1 MKGFFSWKNCE
12 FYPGVGVAMPFH
24 LLVLNLY
31 ILRETEANRHFTIKT
46 IVKGRKNAYD
56 TTV

>member
-1 MKGFFSWKNCE
+1 
-12 FYPGVGVAMPFH
+12 MPFD

-31 ILRETEANRHFTIKT
+31 IGVLRETEANRHFTIKT